1 MIFTTNHFKN
11 HLIFTLICLPLKTFT
26 FYFTDEYNNNENGL
40 ISNHDILKFLNKSGI
55 DETSS
60 QISRT
65 LPRQDTHTSDTSVD
79 INIFNDEMRLRNNIE
94 NMYKKGKFH
103 NIYQELYYIE
113 NEKGVLFTVM
123 RTMLIP
129 VCIQG
134 RFSRNYRMSYSVLLS
149 ESKETIALSKNMLQR
164 WQSTIVPR

>member
-1 MIFTTNHFKN
+1 MNEQENALFLTVWKEMKHKSWKQTLQYCNNLWENLPKN
-11 HLIFTLICLPLKTFT
+11 QLIYKRCFQKSHDPFICLSLKMLT

-60 QISRT
+60 QISKS

-94 NMYKKGKFH
+94 NMYKKGEYHK
-103 NIYQELYYIE
+103 IYQKLYYI
-113 NEKGVLFTVM
+113 
-123 RTMLIP
+123 
-129 VCIQG
+129 
-134 RFSRNYRMSYSVLLS
+134 
-149 ESKETIALSKNMLQR
+149 
-164 WQSTIVPR
+164 

>member
-113 NEKGVLFTVM
+113 NEKGYYCDANNAHSSLY
-123 RTMLIP
+123 
-129 VCIQG
+129 
-134 RFSRNYRMSYSVLLS
+134 SRQVFKKLSNVLLCS
-149 ESKETIALSKNMLQR
+149 FIWE
-164 WQSTIVPR
+164 

>member
-1 MIFTTNHFKN
+1 MIFTTSLFKS
-11 HLIFTLICLPLKTFT
+11 HLIFTLIFQPLKIFT
-26 FYFTDEYNNNENGL
+26 LYFTDEYNNNENGL

-103 NIYQELYYIE
+103 KIL
-113 NEKGVLFTVM
+113 
-123 RTMLIP
+123 
-129 VCIQG
+129 
-134 RFSRNYRMSYSVLLS
+134 SR
-149 ESKETIALSKNMLQR
+149 
-164 WQSTIVPR
+164 IVPHMYVEHKKG